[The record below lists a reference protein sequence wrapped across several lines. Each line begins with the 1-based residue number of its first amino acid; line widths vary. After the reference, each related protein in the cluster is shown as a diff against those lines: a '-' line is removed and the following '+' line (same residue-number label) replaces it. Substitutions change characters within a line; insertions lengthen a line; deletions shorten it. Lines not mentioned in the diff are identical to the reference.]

1 MYDPRD
7 PKTEEAFDFPVIS
20 DLHAHNT
27 GSVNDCQQ
35 AVDKLEQE
43 LVQVKLKMGA
53 NQGKKLTR
61 KHYNVLRHE
70 MQTLQEGLRDATAK
84 LKEEEKISQTAATM
98 QLACMWDNDWSF
110 DFPPDYLANISDD
123 ATVGEDG
130 VESFKQVDW
139 IIVAREYKAWC
150 EDTGHDTHIV
160 QDGVTVGM
168 LRDRFKAMALGV
180 LQSKKR
186 KNLTQ
191 QHKKFEHLS
200 SLLDCACLLDS

>member
-1 MYDPRD
+1 MADALS
-7 PKTEEAFDFPVIS
+7 AFLVEQN
-20 DLHAHNT
+20 HNT
-27 GSVNDCQQ
+27 QNEQQ
-35 AVDKLEQE
+35 KKRRARTRSSDETEPPQGRSPSFYRNPAISTL
-43 LVQVKLKMGA
+43 LKG
-53 NQGKKLTR
+53 
-61 KHYNVLRHE
+61 
-70 MQTLQEGLRDATAK
+70 
-84 LKEEEKISQTAATM
+84 TAAKTKHEQNLGG